1 VYEHLTTR
9 GASFLTALQ
18 VATDVP
24 VAAVTAALWDLV
36 WAGLVTNDTFLPLRS
51 LRAKRKAVTRHA
63 VGVGGRWSAVR
74 DLLQGPPP
82 SDTER
87 AWARAAMLLERYGIA
102 SGAAA
107 RAEELPGGFS
117 AVYPVLRA
125 MEDAGR
131 ARRGW
136 FVDGIEG
143 AQFAGPGAIDR
154 LRAGRATGD
163 DRVTVLAADDPANPW
178 GTLLPWPVRDEAG
191 PRPRRVAGAKVLLS
205 GGRPVL
211 YVERGERSWITL
223 AAAGEEGV
231 LAAAVRA
238 WLGQQRDRW
247 KALRLAKIDGLE
259 AGAHPDRRALLDA
272 GFALDGSGL
281 AWVRSASDARV
292 PSG

>member
-1 VYEHLTTR
+1 
-9 GASFLTALQ
+9 
-18 VATDVP
+18 
-24 VAAVTAALWDLV
+24 
-36 WAGLVTNDTFLPLRS
+36 
-51 LRAKRKAVTRHA
+51 VTRHA

-74 DLLQGPPP
+74 DLLHGAEA

-102 SGAAA
+102 SASAA

-143 AQFAGPGAIDR
+143 AQFAGPGAVDR
-154 LRAGRATGD
+154 LRAQRVVGD

-178 GTLLPWPVRDEAG
+178 GTLLPWPVRHEDG
-191 PRPRRVAGAKVLLS
+191 PRPRRVAGARVVLV

-211 YVERGERSWITL
+211 YLEKGERSWITF
-223 AAAGEEGV
+223 AAAAEEGM
-231 LAAAVRA
+231 LAAAVRG
-238 WLGQQRDRW
+238 WLAGQRDRW
-247 KALRLAKIDGLE
+247 KALRLAKIDGVE
-259 AGAHPDRRALLDA
+259 AGSHPSRRELVDA

-281 AWVRSASDARV
+281 AWVRGATPQA
-292 PSG
+292 